1 MKVNGKIVSL
11 ENQVDLKTFLE
22 ENGYTINHIA
32 VEKNGEIVPK
42 AIYET
47 VLLSD
52 EDVLEVVRFVG
63 GGWWNALYSQ

>member
-1 MKVNGKIVSL
+1 MKVNGKIIKL

-22 ENGYTINHIA
+22 ENGYIINYIA
-32 VEKNGEIVPK
+32 VERNGEIVPK
-42 AIYET
+42 ATYET

-63 GGWWNALYSQ
+63 GG

>member
-63 GGWWNALYSQ
+63 GG